1 MGHRE
6 RSYAHQL
13 GEFTSKLT
21 TERITA
27 VAKEACNSFPFF
39 KRGFAASLPHD
50 ITEDLNAAIKVNE
63 VLPDLFDQVSCNTSD
78 NIVGTFKFR
87 GFLKNSKGNNIP
99 VEVYVNRYDVEF
111 RERPS
116 IMIELMQAYLNKE
129 PRSPVEP
136 VTTYTDVVQRDG

>member
-13 GEFTSKLT
+13 GEFPSKLT

-50 ITEDLNAAIKVNE
+50 ITKDLNAAIKFSEQFPNC
-63 VLPDLFDQVSCNTSD
+63 FDTVSCDTSN
-78 NIVGTFKFR
+78 NIVGTFKFT
-87 GFLKNSKGNNIP
+87 GHFNNEENSSFH
-99 VEVYVNRYDVEF
+99 VYVDHLDALIRG
-111 RERPS
+111 RPNYLM
-116 IMIELMQAYLNKE
+116 MIFLHLYSMRA
-129 PRSPVEP
+129 PVEP
-136 VTTYTDVVQRDG
+136 VVTYDDVVHRDG